1 MCADFTCAKGREVPS
16 ANGLIAT
23 AFEQIADLL
32 EIQDANPFRVR
43 AYRKAARLVAGLDAD
58 LAALIRAG
66 QPLPKLPGIGA
77 DLAAKI
83 VEIVTTG
90 HSAMLD
96 QLRTQVPP
104 AVADLLQLPGLGP
117 KRVRLLYDELHVQT
131 LPQLLRAARDGRIVE
146 LPGFGERTQQRIVA
160 AIEKKL
166 SKAQRYKLGTAAPW
180 ADALLAHVK
189 AAPGVIDAAVAGS
202 FRRARDTVGDLD
214 LIVAAEHSAPV
225 VERFAAYPEVREV
238 LAKGGTRAAIVLD
251 SGIQVDLRVVP
262 AASYGA
268 ALLYFTGSKAHNIAL
283 RTLAIGQ
290 GCKLN
295 EHGLFK
301 GETRIAGDTEVSV
314 YRALGLP
321 WIAPELRED
330 RGEIDAAQRDTLPQ
344 LIELADLA
352 GDLHAHTNWSDGT
365 ATIDEMAAAAKSR
378 GLQYLAISEHSRRLT
393 VAHGLDATRLAQ
405 QCAEIERAN
414 RGPRGITLLTGIEV
428 DILDDGTLDLPDAAL
443 APLDVVIAAVHSN
456 WSLSREAQTRR
467 VLRALASPHVAILA
481 HPIGRLIDRREPYDV
496 DMQAVIRRC
505 AQRQIALEL
514 NAHPER
520 LDLLDTWCRVA
531 KDAGVPV
538 AINSDAH
545 APNDFDNLRFGVGQ
559 ARRGWLER
567 RDVLNTRPLAELRAW
582 LRDREGPHRLAHAA

>member
-1 MCADFTCAKGREVPS
+1 MEGEAVPS

-23 AFEQIADLL
+23 AFQQIADLL
-32 EIQDANPFRVR
+32 ELQDANPFRVR
-43 AYRKAARLVAGLDAD
+43 AYRKAARLVGGLDVD
-58 LAALIRAG
+58 LAAWIRAG
-66 QPLPKLPGIGA
+66 KPLPKLPGIGA

-96 QLRTQVPP
+96 QLRKQVPP

-131 LPQLLRAARDGRIVE
+131 LPQLLRAAKDGRVGE
-146 LPGFGERTQQRIVA
+146 LPGFGERTQQRIVT

-166 SKAQRYKLGTAAPW
+166 SKAKRYKLAAAAPW
-180 ADALLAHVK
+180 ADALLAHVR
-189 AAPGVIDAAVAGS
+189 AAPGVIGAAVAGS
-202 FRRARDTVGDLD
+202 FRRARETVGDLD
-214 LIVAAEHSAPV
+214 IVVAAEHSAPV
-225 VERFAAYPEVREV
+225 VERFVGHPEVREV
-238 LAKGGTRAAIVLD
+238 LAKGGTRAAVVLD

-283 RTLAIGQ
+283 RRLAIGQ

-295 EHGLFK
+295 EYGLFK
-301 GETRIAGDTEVSV
+301 DEARVAGETEVSV

-330 RGEIDAAQRDTLPQ
+330 RGEIDAAQRNALPT
-344 LIELADLA
+344 LIEAGDLA
-352 GDLHAHTNWSDGT
+352 GDLHAHTRWSDGT
-365 ATIDEMAAAAKSR
+365 ATIGEMAAAAKAR

-393 VAHGLDATRLAQ
+393 VAHGLDAARLAQ
-405 QCAEIERAN
+405 QCAQIDRVN
-414 RGPRGITLLTGIEV
+414 RSLRGMTLLTGIEV
-428 DILDDGTLDLPDAAL
+428 DILDDGTLDLPDEAL
-443 APLDVVIAAVHSN
+443 APLDVVIAAVHSK
-456 WSLSREAQTRR
+456 WSLSREAQTQRI
-467 VLRALASPHVAILA
+467 LRALDAPHVAILA

-496 DMQAVIRRC
+496 DMHAVIRRC
-505 AQRQIALEL
+505 SERQVALEL

-545 APNDFDNLRFGVGQ
+545 APNDFDNLRFGIGQ
-559 ARRGWLER
+559 ARRGWLEK
-567 RDVLNTRPLAELRAW
+567 RDVLNTRPLAEVRAW
-582 LRDREGPHRLAHAA
+582 LRERKTAAAHRGRHAA

>member
-1 MCADFTCAKGREVPS
+1 MQGEAVPS

-23 AFEQIADLL
+23 AFQQIADLL
-32 EIQDANPFRVR
+32 ELQDANPFRVR
-43 AYRKAARLVAGLDAD
+43 AYRKAARLVGGLDVD
-58 LAALIRAG
+58 LAAWIRAG
-66 QPLPKLPGIGA
+66 KPLPKLPGIGA

-96 QLRTQVPP
+96 QLRKQVPP

-131 LPQLLRAARDGRIVE
+131 LPQLLRAARSGRVGE
-146 LPGFGERTQQRIVA
+146 LPGFGERTQQRIVT

-166 SKAQRYKLGTAAPW
+166 SKAKRYKLATAAPW

-189 AAPGVIDAAVAGS
+189 AAPGVIGAAMAGS
-202 FRRARDTVGDLD
+202 FRRARETVGDLD
-214 LIVAAEHSAPV
+214 IIVAAEHSAPV
-225 VERFAAYPEVREV
+225 VERFVGTPEVREV
-238 LAKGGTRAAIVLD
+238 LARGGTRAAVVLD

-283 RTLAIGQ
+283 RRLAIGQ

-295 EHGLFK
+295 EYGLFK
-301 GETRIAGDTEVSV
+301 DEARVAGETEVSV

-330 RGEIDAAQRDTLPQ
+330 RGEIDAARRGALPR
-344 LIELADLA
+344 LIELDDLA
-352 GDLHAHTNWSDGT
+352 GDLHAHTSWSDGT
-365 ATIDEMAAAAKSR
+365 ATIGEMAAAAKAR
-378 GLQYLAISEHSRRLT
+378 GLQYVAISEHSRRLT
-393 VAHGLDATRLAQ
+393 VTHGLDATRLAQ
-405 QCAEIERAN
+405 QCAQIDRVN
-414 RGPRGITLLTGIEV
+414 RSLRGVTLLTGIEV
-428 DILDDGTLDLPDAAL
+428 DILDDGTLDLPDEAL

-456 WSLSREAQTRR
+456 FSLSHEAQTRR
-467 VLRALASPHVAILA
+467 ILRALDAPHVAILA
-481 HPIGRLIDRREPYDV
+481 HPIGRPIDRREPYDV
-496 DMQAVIRRC
+496 DMHAVIRRC
-505 AQRQIALEL
+505 AERQVALEL

-531 KDAGVPV
+531 KDAGVLV

-545 APNDFDNLRFGVGQ
+545 APNDFDNLRFGIGQ
-559 ARRGWLER
+559 ARRGWLEK
-567 RDVLNTRPLAELRAW
+567 RDVLNTRPPAEVRAW
-582 LRDREGPHRLAHAA
+582 LHERKSAATPRGRRAA